1 MAEGDGFDDSK
12 LLEQAKLQAWTL
24 KPAIIAE

>member
-1 MAEGDGFDDSK
+1 MQHEGFEGPK

-24 KPAIIAE
+24 KPAILAG